1 MLARLSVAWVV
12 LAASA
17 GTSSCATTSEGD
29 GPDCGEIC
37 SLAVLSVVALPCAV
51 AAGVGC
57 IAGGGT
63 RCLEGAPPSEPAP
76 EPASS
81 SSVSAFPALPAKGT
95 APMEY

>member
-1 MLARLSVAWVV
+1 MLARLGLAGLV
-12 LAASA
+12 LAAA
-17 GTSSCATTSEGD
+17 MGQGGCATTNEGD

-63 RCLEGAPPSEPAP
+63 RCLEGAPPAEPAP
-76 EPASS
+76 EPAPTSS
-81 SSVSAFPALPAKGT
+81 AVAAPALPNRGA
-95 APMEY
+95 APMEF